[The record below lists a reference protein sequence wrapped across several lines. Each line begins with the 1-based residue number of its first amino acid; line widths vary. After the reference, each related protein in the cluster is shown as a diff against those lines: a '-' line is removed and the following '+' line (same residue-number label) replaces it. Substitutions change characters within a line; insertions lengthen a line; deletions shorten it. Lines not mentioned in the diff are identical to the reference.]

1 MCLTAVWPSQ
11 TLLKL
16 LPITFKKFLQS
27 HSCDLQKGN
36 KRHTLS
42 HLFLLNIRGMV
53 SYCAVA
59 PVEVYVAH
67 KLKSV
72 PRTKFV
78 EVSSWVFSHVKD

>member
-36 KRHTLS
+36 KHSHS
-42 HLFLLNIRGMV
+42 HLFLLNIRGTV

-72 PRTKFV
+72 PCTKFV
-78 EVSSWVFSHVKD
+78 EVSSWGFSHVKD